1 MTLGAWAAN
10 GARIYQQP
18 KVTHESSSSYR
29 INSGAVYSVADLV
42 LHLVQ
47 DTSINQRQRIDV
59 VSILGLCP
67 RWALCIRGFQISEQ
81 GMSDQKQEQKAAH
94 LAQLLR
100 LALDEVKTP
109 AFRVRMNL
117 IASERMVKYQAHIR
131 AGFTEAQA
139 LELCKS

>member
-1 MTLGAWAAN
+1 
-10 GARIYQQP
+10 
-18 KVTHESSSSYR
+18 
-29 INSGAVYSVADLV
+29 
-42 LHLVQ
+42 
-47 DTSINQRQRIDV
+47 
-59 VSILGLCP
+59 
-67 RWALCIRGFQISEQ
+67 
-81 GMSDQKQEQKAAH
+81 MSDQKQEQKAAH

-131 AGFTEAQA
+131 AGFTKAQA